1 MIVLRV
7 AVHPDAELANNHAAM
22 FTSADRGRSFRS
34 QTAPS
39 CSAAN
44 VSACSLPMR
53 TGDDRRV
60 GSEQPK
66 RFGPTLSWEL
76 SIPQSGCASQ
86 PDQLLGIPYQ
96 THIGRTNS
104 SSGVG
109 HSLGWNASLLSVD
122 PDGTVA
128 VTEPRIEVPVTGLPH
143 PVLNDST
150 LSGGVRLASAHA
162 YSGAGVTL
170 PDGSLLALLTDV
182 AYVPRACTPS
192 KARPCKFILAIQS
205 TSCGRS
211 WQYLSTVTDGGTEGS
226 VLQLDDGRLLAVFRH
241 NFQGAPYHSMRFK
254 QVLSVNHG
262 RSWGAAKEMRAEV
275 RENAFFAPFYGENN
289 RFAETGSGQ
298 R

>member
-1 MIVLRV
+1 MPDDGVIVLRV

-22 FTSADRGRSFRS
+22 FTSADRGLSFRS

-53 TGDDRRV
+53 AGDHRPV

-76 SIPQSGCASQ
+76 SIPQSACADDAASQ

-104 SSGVG
+104 SSGAV

-128 VTEPRIEVPVTGLPH
+128 VSEPRIEVPVTGLPH

-150 LSGGVRLASAHA
+150 LDGGIRLASAHA

-182 AYVPRACTPS
+182 AYVSRACTPS
-192 KARPCKFILAIQS
+192 KAHPCKFILAIRS

-262 RSWGAAKEMRAEV
+262 RSWGAAKEMRAAV
-275 RENAFFAPFYGENN
+275 RKNALFCAI
-289 RFAETGSGQ
+289 
-298 R
+298 